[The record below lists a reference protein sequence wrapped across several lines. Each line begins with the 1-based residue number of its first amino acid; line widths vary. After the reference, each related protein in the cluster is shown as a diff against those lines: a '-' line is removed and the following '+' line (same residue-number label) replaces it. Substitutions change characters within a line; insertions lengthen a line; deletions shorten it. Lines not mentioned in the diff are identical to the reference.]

1 MAIVGVVWLA
11 IFVTISPMRRTLHAL
26 FLVFALVFAQG
37 GMLAHAV
44 SHWEPVSLVG
54 DEGAP
59 SDGACESCVGNAQL
73 GGGAPTS
80 VMRFLPIYLAKH
92 ETPSTYSLL
101 FVSHTVVHS
110 RARAPPVFS

>member
-1 MAIVGVVWLA
+1 MAIAVVVWLA
-11 IFVTISPMRRTLHAL
+11 IFVTISPMRCTLHAFIL
-26 FLVFALVFAQG
+26 IFALVFAQG

-44 SHWEPVSLVG
+44 SHWEPISHAG

-59 SDGACESCVGNAQL
+59 SDGACELCVGYAQL
-73 GGGAPTS
+73 GGGAPPS
-80 VMRFLPIYLAKH
+80 VMQVLPVYLASH

-101 FVSHTVVHS
+101 FVSRTVVHS